1 MSPAHQ
7 QPGED
12 GYRSGLER
20 NLGQQLDRVEG
31 LDFEYETLI
40 IPYTQPAKDRRYTP
54 DFILPNGI
62 IIEAKGHLQTADRQ
76 KHLMVRDS
84 HPDLDIRFVFS
95 RSTNRISK
103 RSKTTYA
110 AWCRSKGFLFADK
123 VIPAKWI
130 REPINMTSLAQINH
144 IRQMRINQGR

>member
-1 MSPAHQ
+1 MPAHQ
-7 QPGED
+7 RPGAD

-20 NLGQQLDRVEG
+20 ALGHQLIRADIEP
-31 LDFEYETLI
+31 DYETLV
-40 IPYTQPAKDRRYTP
+40 IPYEQPAKQRKYTP

-62 IIEAKGHLQTADRQ
+62 IIEAKGHLQTSDRQ

-84 HPDLDIRFVFS
+84 HPDLEIRFVFS

-123 VIPAKWI
+123 VIPAAWL
-130 REPINMTSLAQINH
+130 REPPHKASLAAIHHLRNL
-144 IRQMRINQGR
+144 RINSRRS

>member
-1 MSPAHQ
+1 MPSHQ
-7 QPGED
+7 RPDPTD

-20 NLGQQLDRVEG
+20 AIGNQLDRADVPV
-31 LDFEYETLI
+31 EYETLT
-40 IPYTQPAKDRRYTP
+40 IPYEQPAKARKYTP

-76 KHLMVRDS
+76 KHLMVRDT
-84 HPDLDIRFVFS
+84 HPELEIRFVFS

-110 AWCRSKGFLFADK
+110 AWCRSKGFLFSDL
-123 VIPAKWI
+123 VIPATWL
-130 REPINMTSLAQINH
+130 REPLHTASMEVIHH
-144 IRQMRINQGR
+144 IRQMRINQRRT